1 MKNNLE
7 NVWRAFKEIF
17 GHNSYVIFAGISAL
31 FAFSFAVWLPN
42 ISLIV
47 DIFSVSSI
55 PFSAKFKIIFS
66 LLGGIGTNFSI
77 VSALYTISISV
88 LFGIVIAM
96 LLYSYRKKQGQ
107 IGGNLLTMGFGG
119 ISSGALGVG
128 CAACGS
134 FVLTS
139 FLSFIGAG
147 GALTLLPLKGG
158 EFGIL
163 SVVLLLA
170 LVFII
175 SKKNFEPM
183 VCEDGRI

>member
-7 NVWRAFKEIF
+7 NVWRALKEIF
-17 GHNSYVIFAGISAL
+17 GHNYYAIFAGILAL
-31 FAFSFAVWLPN
+31 LTFSFAVWFSN

-47 DIFSVSSI
+47 DIFMVSSI
-55 PFSAKFKIIFS
+55 SLSAKFKIIFS
-66 LLGGIGTNFSI
+66 LIGGIGTNFSI
-77 VSALYTISISV
+77 ISAFYTISISI

-96 LLYSYRKKQGQ
+96 LLYSYRKKQAQ
-107 IGGNLLTMGFGG
+107 VGGNLLTMGFGA

-134 FVLTS
+134 FVVTS
-139 FLSFIGAG
+139 FLSFVGAG
-147 GALTLLPLKGG
+147 GALAVLPLKGG

-163 SVVLLLA
+163 SIILLLA
-170 LVFII
+170 LVFVI

-183 VCEDGRI
+183 VCEK